1 MAKFYNRLFKIIIIV
16 IRKIMIMLKKNL
28 IMTKNLFLEHKL
40 LNHNPV
46 AFDRSVLVLKTEI
59 NTQI

>member
-1 MAKFYNRLFKIIIIV
+1 
-16 IRKIMIMLKKNL
+16 
-28 IMTKNLFLEHKL
+28 MTKNLFLEHKL